1 MLTLV
6 QSPIFLRVLPDLM
19 SPSDAI
25 LIFLLVLLIGWGLV
39 AFYFRRQGAGF
50 NPEPSGDTI
59 FECQACDRFYTDD
72 ADVERSLC
80 PECGKMNSPVQF

>member
-1 MLTLV
+1 MLILA
-6 QSPIFLRVLPDLM
+6 QLPIFSRDHPDLM
-19 SPSDAI
+19 SPSSVI
-25 LIFLLVLLIGWGLV
+25 FIFLFMLLAGWGLA
-39 AFYFRRQGAGF
+39 AFYLRRRDVGF

-80 PECGKMNSPVQF
+80 PECGEMNSPVQF